1 MTNLAE
7 KQDMQTLTPDELRHS
22 YLNHMKK
29 ACGSV
34 TVPSASLLPENDP
47 STLFTG
53 SGMQPMVP
61 YLLGEKHPSGNDI
74 ANIQKCVRTIDI
86 DEVGDNSHLTFFEM
100 IGRWELGADPADY
113 KQKQI
118 EAIWDWQVNVLGLDP
133 ARLYVSVYQGNAEL
147 DIPKDDTAI
156 ATWSKL
162 FRSVGIDPAVEE
174 DPWTYGASRG
184 GRIFMYDE
192 GENWWSR
199 VGGPKNMPV
208 GEPGGP
214 DSEMFF
220 DFAPKGDP
228 KDHPATDTPRFL
240 EIGNNV
246 FMSHKREESGF
257 APLKKPNIDYGGGL
271 ERVAAALNGDPDI
284 YLTAFFATPIRKLSE
299 LTGTTYTAAT
309 RDFRIILDH
318 TRAATFLIAD
328 GAVPSNVD
336 AGYITRR
343 IMRRAIRVARKL
355 GIHGKFMGQ
364 ISEIF
369 IDEATA
375 YPEVIAAKAKI
386 LMAVEAEEDKFQKTL
401 QSGEREIQKHLQQRD
416 QVTGEDAFYFYE
428 TYGFPM
434 EVTREVLQEQGKTI
448 LAPEGF
454 DSAMKRHADLS
465 RTAAA
470 GKFQGGL
477 ADHSEKTTALHSAA
491 HLMLAGLRTVL
502 GTHVHQKGSNITPE
516 RIRFDFSHD
525 AKMTEEEKQAVEAYV
540 NAAITSNAPMT
551 MREMPK
557 EDAMAQGIE
566 GSFWEK
572 YPDIVKV
579 YVFEDA
585 QGKVW
590 SAELCGGPHAENTG
604 VLGQYGTFRIQKE
617 ESSSAGVRR
626 VKAVLE

>member
-1 MTNLAE
+1 MNLAL
-7 KQDMQTLTPDELRHS
+7 KKMMTTLTPDQLRNS
-22 YLNHMKK
+22 YLNHMK
-29 ACGSV
+29 ARGSSL
-34 TVPSASLLPENDP
+34 VPSASLLPENDP
-47 STLFTG
+47 TTLFTG

-118 EAIWDWQVNVLGLDP
+118 ESMWDWQVNELGLDP
-133 ARLYVSVYQGNAEL
+133 ARLYVSVYQGNADL
-147 DIPKDDTAI
+147 DIAKDDIAI
-156 ATWSKL
+156 ATWTKL
-162 FRSVGIDPAVEE
+162 FKGVGIDPVVEE
-174 DPWTYGASRG
+174 EPWIYGASRG
-184 GRIFMYDE
+184 GRIYMYDE

-199 VGGPKNMPV
+199 VGAPKNMPV

-220 DFAPKGDP
+220 DFEPGGDP

-257 APLKKPNIDYGGGL
+257 VPLKKPNIDYGGGL
-271 ERVAAALNGDPDI
+271 ERIAAALNGNPDI
-284 YLTAFFATPIRKLSE
+284 YLTAFFASAIRKLMD
-299 LTGTTYTAAT
+299 LTGTTYQAAT
-309 RDFRIILDH
+309 REFRIILDH

-343 IMRRAIRVARKL
+343 IMRRAIRIARKL
-355 GIHGKFMGQ
+355 GIHDKFMSKL
-364 ISEIF
+364 SEIY
-369 IDEATA
+369 INEATA
-375 YPEVIAAKAKI
+375 YPELIAAKAKI
-386 LMAVEAEEDKFQKTL
+386 LETIEAEEDKFQKTL
-401 QSGEREIQKHLQQRD
+401 QSGEREIQKHLLANQK
-416 QVTGEDAFYFYE
+416 VTGEDAFYFYE
-428 TYGFPM
+428 TFGFPM
-434 EVTREVLQEQGKTI
+434 ELTREVLQEQGKSI
-448 LAPEGF
+448 VAEEGF
-454 DSAMKRHADLS
+454 AAALKRHSDLS

-477 ADHSEKTTALHSAA
+477 ADHSEKTTALHSAT
-491 HLMLAGLRTVL
+491 HLMLAGLRSVL

-525 AKMTEEEKQAVEAYV
+525 AKMTEEEKKAVEDFV
-540 NAAITSNAPMT
+540 NAAIAANAPMT

-557 EDAMAQGIE
+557 QEAMAQGIE

-572 YPDIVKV
+572 YPEIVKV
-579 YVFEDA
+579 YLFKDA
-585 QGKVW
+585 NNKVW
-590 SAELCGGPHAENTG
+590 SEELCGGPHAESTG
-604 VLGQYGTFRIQKE
+604 VLAKFGTFRIEKE

-626 VKAVLE
+626 VKAVLS